1 MKESG
6 KNRMPAET
14 VAPVID
20 LAEEVA
26 DKTLQRDWAK
36 FIGLNFLFAFGFAI
50 YGSVFQNFFS
60 DIVHGTPRGLGA
72 MESIREIPGL
82 LTALTAGTLVA
93 LAEARVAAL
102 GLGVAGIGIGL
113 TGATSSYVPLV
124 LVTVFWSVGFHL
136 WAGMSSAIT
145 LALAKG
151 REGGRHLGRINS
163 VSAVATMTG
172 LGLAL
177 IFANLAPHIGVN
189 SQALYRVNFALG
201 GVCIFVAA
209 VLCAT
214 LSSHAASVDRA
225 PIILRKEYR
234 LFYILT
240 FLEGCRRQIFSIFA
254 SFVLIKV
261 YHQPLDRMLWLQFV
275 NNILISLTAPKMG
288 RMVDRR
294 GEREPLTVYAVG
306 LILVF
311 LGYALS
317 KSILILSLLFI
328 LDNVLFTF
336 GVGFTTYLHR
346 IVRPNELTPCLNMG
360 VTMNHIA
367 AVTVPIGGAWLWE
380 HFQDYRIPFWIGAGV
395 ACISLITTRQ
405 LPPHQQ
411 APVEL
416 LGE

>member
-1 MKESG
+1 MTPVSTNAPPLKE
-6 KNRMPAET
+6 T
-14 VAPVID
+14 
-20 LAEEVA
+20 
-26 DKTLQRDWAK
+26 DKSLQRDWAK
-36 FIGLNFLFAFGFAI
+36 FTALNFLFAFGFAI
-50 YGSVFQNFFS
+50 YASVFQNFFN
-60 DIVHGTPRGLGA
+60 DVVHGTPRGLGA

-82 LTALTAGTLVA
+82 LTAITAGTLVA

-102 GLGVAGIGIGL
+102 GLGIAGIGIGL
-113 TGATSSYVPLV
+113 TGATQAYVPLV

-145 LALAKG
+145 LTLAKG
-151 REGGRHLGRINS
+151 QEGGRHLGRISS
-163 VSAVATMTG
+163 VSAVATMVG

-177 IFANLAPHIGVN
+177 LFAKVAPSIGVAP
-189 SQALYRVNFALG
+189 QALYRWNFALG
-201 GVCIFVAA
+201 GVCICAAA

-214 LSSHAASVDRA
+214 LSSHAAGAVRA
-225 PIILRKEYR
+225 PIIFRKEYR
-234 LFYILT
+234 LFYLLT

-261 YHQPLDRMLWLQFV
+261 YHQPLERMLLLQFV

-288 RMVDRR
+288 KFVDKH
-294 GEREPLTVYAVG
+294 GERTPLTIYAVG

-311 LGYALS
+311 LGYAVS
-317 KSILILSLLFI
+317 TSIYILCFLFI

-367 AVTVPIGGAWLWE
+367 AVTIPIGGAWLWE
-380 HFQDYRIPFWIGAGV
+380 HFRDYRIPFWIGASV
-395 ACISLITTRQ
+395 ACISLITTRR
-405 LPPHQQ
+405 LPLHQKASPQ
-411 APVEL
+411 
-416 LGE
+416 